1 MHLYMKVK
9 LRKCWQYYL
18 IKYSNLCSSSYV
30 IWYHDTSNT
39 ESDHEFFYS
48 IVIQIRNFSY
58 FLIRSLEVGWSL
70 QDPYNKSKN
79 SRIIW
84 FQYNEVRH
92 YEENRENNRLCDSGL
107 ACLDDFQCH
116 LRCTV
121 SSWFLSWLLD
131 LHIFRMWRLCFCRG
145 LIE

>member
-1 MHLYMKVK
+1 MLQ
-9 LRKCWQYYL
+9 WQYYL
-18 IKYSNLCSSSYV
+18 IKHSNLCSSSYV

-39 ESDHEFFYS
+39 ESDHEFFYCYTNTE
-48 IVIQIRNFSY
+48 IFVW
-58 FLIRSLEVGWSL
+58 IRSLEVGWSL

-84 FQYNEVRH
+84 FQFNAVRH
-92 YEENRENNRLCDSGL
+92 YEKIRENSRFGDSGL

-131 LHIFRMWRLCFCRG
+131 LHIFHMWRLCFCRG
-145 LIE
+145 LMNYQTNRMLW